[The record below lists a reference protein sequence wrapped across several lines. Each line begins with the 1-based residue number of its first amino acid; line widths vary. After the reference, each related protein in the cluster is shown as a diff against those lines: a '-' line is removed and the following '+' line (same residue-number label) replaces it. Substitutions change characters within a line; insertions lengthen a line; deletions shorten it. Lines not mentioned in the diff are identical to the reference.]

1 MSEMDREAHAEDEP
15 RGGTGLVDAFKILS
29 KVPYERQLSL
39 TFKLGGSLAEEL
51 VHAMS
56 LISLGKRS
64 EALDKLQ
71 ALGDNNIIANHLV
84 EKVRMCGVK
93 LEDLTVS
100 IVPFQES
107 TVGTLADLARIFK
120 VLAEER
126 LCDSSLR
133 DLAYQ
138 TALATCKHNNS
149 GEESS
154 ESEYIQMQL
163 REEAKRVCGPQIEDT
178 VRGMCFPKDSSSGLC
193 SIPPL
198 DQGSTALQKS
208 GFPNQTGSGH
218 SPPSSLRD
226 DTSICS
232 YPTHLEISVSETVGF
247 KTSNIP
253 SQPPPPMN
261 LEPVQSPVPNCGTNT
276 GDEGAFKYFSRVTSR
291 DTPPTQNVP
300 EPVKGE
306 MDRVTSVAVSRE
318 HRTGSEEV
326 RVSPLSPFSF
336 TPAHTK
342 FDNPESPNAHS
353 EPCPKNNLVPTSNTN
368 RPTSHPTTTEPVSA
382 SVPLKTPNQKMEEE
396 EEAFFS
402 FVILHAAED
411 KDMAE
416 KFKEKLEAIVV
427 GEGATFSQEFAV
439 PGRNTLMCVE
449 DAINNSAFTILML
462 TRNFNTRLLEVETSS
477 ALMNAIENR
486 HKYNTVIPFL
496 PQENRMPRENMPKV
510 LRIFIP
516 LEEGNAFEKKA
527 KRAMAPAKIAQQRTV
542 WLSEQAVKAQVR
554 RQERLRL
561 EEKLQ
566 MDFIRECQET
576 KRLENEKMQRYLLQQ
591 KLANQPST
599 PAMPHFTAPFLGS
612 MPVNVSNMSVTPQQD
627 GWSHPSGNIHIQNA
641 RYIMF
646 GNDSKMTVRQGG
658 DSSGDEDDRF

>member
-1 MSEMDREAHAEDEP
+1 IAEVSNEP

-39 TFKLGGSLAEEL
+39 TFKLGDSLAEEL

-56 LISLGKRS
+56 LIRLGKRS
-64 EALDKLQ
+64 EALNKLQ
-71 ALGDNNIIANHLV
+71 ALGDNNIIANHLA

-93 LEDLTVS
+93 MEDLTVS
-100 IVPFQES
+100 IVPFQEC

-138 TALATCKHNNS
+138 TALATFKNKNS
-149 GEESS
+149 GEES
-154 ESEYIQMQL
+154 
-163 REEAKRVCGPQIEDT
+163 
-178 VRGMCFPKDSSSGLC
+178 
-193 SIPPL
+193 
-198 DQGSTALQKS
+198 
-208 GFPNQTGSGH
+208 FPNQTGSGH

-232 YPTHLEISVSETVGF
+232 YPSHLEISVSETVGF
-247 KTSNIP
+247 KTS
-253 SQPPPPMN
+253 
-261 LEPVQSPVPNCGTNT
+261 
-276 GDEGAFKYFSRVTSR
+276 AFKYFSRVTSQ
-291 DTPPTQNVP
+291 DIPPTQDVP
-300 EPVKGE
+300 KLVKGE
-306 MDRVTSVAVSRE
+306 MDRVTSVAVSCE
-318 HRTGSEEV
+318 HRTGSEV
-326 RVSPLSPFSF
+326 RVSPLSPGNF
-336 TPAHTK
+336 TPVQTK

-353 EPCPKNNLVPTSNTN
+353 KPCPKNNLVPPSNNN

-382 SVPLKTPNQKMEEE
+382 SDEEE
-396 EEAFFS
+396 VFFS

-411 KDMAE
+411 VDMAE
-416 KFKEKLEAIVV
+416 KFKEELESIVG
-427 GEGATFSQEFAV
+427 GEGATFSQDFAI

-477 ALMNAIENR
+477 VLMNAIENL

-516 LEEGNAFEKKA
+516 LEEGNAFERKA
-527 KRAMAPAKIAQQRTV
+527 KRAMAPARIAKQRRL
-542 WLSEQAVKAQVR
+542 WLSEQAVRAQVR

-561 EEKLQ
+561 EERLQ
-566 MDFIRECQET
+566 MDLIRGQET
-576 KRLENEKMQRYLLQQ
+576 ERMQRYLLQQ
-591 KLANQPST
+591 QLSNQPST
-599 PAMPHFTAPFLGS
+599 PAMPHLTTDPFLGS
-612 MPVNVSNMSVTPQQD
+612 TPRNVSNMSVTPPQH
-627 GWSHPSGNIHIQNA
+627 GWSHPPGNIHIQNA

-646 GNDSKMTVRQGG
+646 GNDSKMTVGQGG
-658 DSSGDEDDRF
+658 DSSGDEEDRF

>member
-1 MSEMDREAHAEDEP
+1 MSQ
-15 RGGTGLVDAFKILS
+15 GGTGLVDAFKILS

-39 TFKLGGSLAEEL
+39 TFKLGDSLAEEL

-56 LISLGKRS
+56 LIRLGKRS
-64 EALDKLQ
+64 EALNKLQ
-71 ALGDNNIIANHLV
+71 ALGDNNIIANHLA

-100 IVPFQES
+100 MVPFQEC

-138 TALATCKHNNS
+138 TALATFKNKNS

-163 REEAKRVCGPQIEDT
+163 REEANRVCGPQIEDT
-178 VRGMCFPKDSSSGLC
+178 VGGMCFPKDSSSGLC
-193 SIPPL
+193 SIPTL
-198 DQGSTALQKS
+198 DQGSTALQKP
-208 GFPNQTGSGH
+208 GFPNQTGSSH

-232 YPTHLEISVSETVGF
+232 YPSHLEIS
-247 KTSNIP
+247 
-253 SQPPPPMN
+253 PPPMN
-261 LEPVQSPVPNCGTNT
+261 LEP
-276 GDEGAFKYFSRVTSR
+276 DI
-291 DTPPTQNVP
+291 PPTQDVP
-300 EPVKGE
+300 KPVKGE
-306 MDRVTSVAVSRE
+306 MDRVTSVAVSCE
-318 HRTGSEEV
+318 HRTGSEV
-326 RVSPLSPFSF
+326 RVSPLSPVNF
-336 TPAHTK
+336 TPVQTK
-342 FDNPESPNAHS
+342 FDKPESPNAHS
-353 EPCPKNNLVPTSNTN
+353 KPCPKNNLVPPSNNN

-382 SVPLKTPNQKMEEE
+382 SVPLKTPNQEEE
-396 EEAFFS
+396 EEEVFFS

-411 KDMAE
+411 VDMAE
-416 KFKEKLEAIVV
+416 KFKEELESIVG
-427 GEGATFSQEFAV
+427 GEGATFSQDFAI

-477 ALMNAIENR
+477 VLMNAIENL

-516 LEEGNAFEKKA
+516 LEEGNAFERKA
-527 KRAMAPAKIAQQRTV
+527 KRAMAPARIAKQRRL
-542 WLSEQAVKAQVR
+542 WLSEQAVRAQVR

-561 EEKLQ
+561 EERLQ
-566 MDFIRECQET
+566 MDLIRGQET
-576 KRLENEKMQRYLLQQ
+576 ERI
-591 KLANQPST
+591 T
-599 PAMPHFTAPFLGS
+599 PI
-612 MPVNVSNMSVTPQQD
+612 NVSNMSVTPPQR
-627 GWSHPSGNIHIQNA
+627 GWSHPPGNIHIQNA

-646 GNDSKMTVRQGG
+646 GNDSKMTVGQGG
-658 DSSGDEDDRF
+658 DSSGDEEDSLRYTENEGIGANW

>member
-1 MSEMDREAHAEDEP
+1 MDREAHAEDEP
-15 RGGTGLVDAFKILS
+15 RRGTGLVDAFKILS

-39 TFKLGGSLAEEL
+39 TFKLGDSLAEEL

-56 LISLGKRS
+56 LICLGKRS
-64 EALDKLQ
+64 EALNKLQ
-71 ALGDNNIIANHLV
+71 ALGDNNIIAKHLA
-84 EKVRMCGVK
+84 EKMRMCGVK
-93 LEDLTVS
+93 LEALTVS
-100 IVPFQES
+100 IGPFQEC
-107 TVGTLADLARIFK
+107 TLGTLADLARIFK

-138 TALATCKHNNS
+138 TVLATYKNS
-149 GEESS
+149 SEESS

-163 REEAKRVCGPQIEDT
+163 REEANRVCGPQIEDT
-178 VRGMCFPKDSSSGLC
+178 VGGMCFPKDSSSGLC

-198 DQGSTALQKS
+198 DQGSTALRKS

-232 YPTHLEISVSETVGF
+232 YPSHLEISVSETVGF

-253 SQPPPPMN
+253 SQPPPMN
-261 LEPVQSPVPNCGTNT
+261 LEPVQSPVPHYGTNT
-276 GDEGAFKYFSRVTSR
+276 GEEGAFKYFSRVTSR
-291 DTPPTQNVP
+291 DIPPTQNVP
-300 EPVKGE
+300 KPVKGK
-306 MDRVTSVAVSRE
+306 MDRVTSVAVSCE

-326 RVSPLSPFSF
+326 RVSPLSPVNF

-342 FDNPESPNAHS
+342 FNNPESPNAHS
-353 EPCPKNNLVPTSNTN
+353 KPCPKNNLVPPSNTN
-368 RPTSHPTTTEPVSA
+368 RPTFHPTTTEPVSA
-382 SVPLKTPNQKMEEE
+382 SFPLKTPNQKMEEE
-396 EEAFFS
+396 EVFFS

-411 KDMAE
+411 VDMAE
-416 KFKEKLEAIVV
+416 KLKEELESIVG
-427 GEGATFSQEFAV
+427 GEGATFSQNFAI

-477 ALMNAIENR
+477 VLMNAIENL

-527 KRAMAPAKIAQQRTV
+527 KRAMAPANIAKQRRL
-542 WLSEQAVKAQVR
+542 WLSEQAVRAQVR
-554 RQERLRL
+554 KQERLRQ
-561 EEKLQ
+561 EERFQ
-566 MDFIRECQET
+566 MDLIRGQET
-576 KRLENEKMQRYLLQQ
+576 ERMQRYLLQQ
-591 KLANQPST
+591 QRSNQPST

-612 MPVNVSNMSVTPQQD
+612 TPINVSNMSVTPPQHE
-627 GWSHPSGNIHIQNA
+627 WSHPAGNIHIQNA
-641 RYIMF
+641 RYVMF
-646 GNDSKMTVRQGG
+646 GNDSKMTVGQGG
-658 DSSGDEDDRF
+658 DSSGDEEDRF

>member
-1 MSEMDREAHAEDEP
+1 MLEMDREAHAEDEP

-39 TFKLGGSLAEEL
+39 TFKLGDSLAEEL

-56 LISLGKRS
+56 LIRLGKRS
-64 EALDKLQ
+64 EALNKLQ
-71 ALGDNNIIANHLV
+71 ALGDNNIIANHLA

-100 IVPFQES
+100 MVPFQEC

-138 TALATCKHNNS
+138 TALATFKNKNS

-163 REEAKRVCGPQIEDT
+163 REEANRVCGPQIEDT
-178 VRGMCFPKDSSSGLC
+178 VGGMCFPKDSSSGLC
-193 SIPPL
+193 SIPTL
-198 DQGSTALQKS
+198 DQGSTALQKP
-208 GFPNQTGSGH
+208 GFPNQTGSSH

-232 YPTHLEISVSETVGF
+232 YPSHLEISVSETVGF

-253 SQPPPPMN
+253 SQPPPMN
-261 LEPVQSPVPNCGTNT
+261 LEPVQSPVPHYGTNT
-276 GDEGAFKYFSRVTSR
+276 GDEGAFKYFSRVTSQ
-291 DTPPTQNVP
+291 DIPPTQDVP
-300 EPVKGE
+300 KPVKGE
-306 MDRVTSVAVSRE
+306 MDRVTSVAVSCE
-318 HRTGSEEV
+318 HRTGSEV
-326 RVSPLSPFSF
+326 RVSPLSPVNF
-336 TPAHTK
+336 TPVQTK
-342 FDNPESPNAHS
+342 FDKPESPNAHS
-353 EPCPKNNLVPTSNTN
+353 KPCPKNNLVPPSNNN

-382 SVPLKTPNQKMEEE
+382 SVPLKTPNQEEE
-396 EEAFFS
+396 EEEVFFS

-411 KDMAE
+411 VDMAE
-416 KFKEKLEAIVV
+416 KFKEELESIVG
-427 GEGATFSQEFAV
+427 GEGATFSQDFAI

-477 ALMNAIENR
+477 VLMNAIENL

-516 LEEGNAFEKKA
+516 LEEGNAFERKA
-527 KRAMAPAKIAQQRTV
+527 KRAMAPARIAKQRRL
-542 WLSEQAVKAQVR
+542 WLSEQAVRAQVR

-561 EEKLQ
+561 EERLQ
-566 MDFIRECQET
+566 MDLIRGQET
-576 KRLENEKMQRYLLQQ
+576 ERMQRYLLQQ
-591 KLANQPST
+591 QLSNQPST
-599 PAMPHFTAPFLGS
+599 PAMPHFTTAPFLGS
-612 MPVNVSNMSVTPQQD
+612 TPINVSNMSVTPPQR
-627 GWSHPSGNIHIQNA
+627 GWSHPPGNIHIQNA

-646 GNDSKMTVRQGG
+646 GNDSKMTVGQGG
-658 DSSGDEDDRF
+658 DSSGDEEDRF

>member
-1 MSEMDREAHAEDEP
+1 MDREAHAEDEP

-39 TFKLGGSLAEEL
+39 TFKLGDSLAEEL

-56 LISLGKRS
+56 LIRLGKRS
-64 EALDKLQ
+64 EALNKLQ
-71 ALGDNNIIANHLV
+71 ALGDNNIIANHLA

-100 IVPFQES
+100 MVPFQEC

-138 TALATCKHNNS
+138 TALATFKNKNS
-149 GEESS
+149 GEES
-154 ESEYIQMQL
+154 
-163 REEAKRVCGPQIEDT
+163 
-178 VRGMCFPKDSSSGLC
+178 LC
-193 SIPPL
+193 SIPTL
-198 DQGSTALQKS
+198 DQGSTALQKP
-208 GFPNQTGSGH
+208 GFPNQTGSSH

-232 YPTHLEISVSETVGF
+232 YPSHLEISVSETVGF

-253 SQPPPPMN
+253 S
-261 LEPVQSPVPNCGTNT
+261 
-276 GDEGAFKYFSRVTSR
+276 VTSQ
-291 DTPPTQNVP
+291 DIPPTQDVP
-300 EPVKGE
+300 KPVKGE
-306 MDRVTSVAVSRE
+306 MDRVTSVAVSCE
-318 HRTGSEEV
+318 HRTGSEV
-326 RVSPLSPFSF
+326 RVSPLSPVNF
-336 TPAHTK
+336 TPVQTK
-342 FDNPESPNAHS
+342 FDKPESPNAHS
-353 EPCPKNNLVPTSNTN
+353 KPCPKNNLVPPSNNN

-382 SVPLKTPNQKMEEE
+382 SEEE
-396 EEAFFS
+396 EVFFS

-411 KDMAE
+411 VDMAE
-416 KFKEKLEAIVV
+416 KFKEELESIVG
-427 GEGATFSQEFAV
+427 GEGATFSQDFAI

-477 ALMNAIENR
+477 VLMNAIENL

-516 LEEGNAFEKKA
+516 LEEGNAFERKA
-527 KRAMAPAKIAQQRTV
+527 KRAMAPARIAKQRRL
-542 WLSEQAVKAQVR
+542 WLSEQAVRAQVR

-561 EEKLQ
+561 EERLQ
-566 MDFIRECQET
+566 MDLIRGQET
-576 KRLENEKMQRYLLQQ
+576 ERMQRYLLQQ
-591 KLANQPST
+591 QLSNQPST
-599 PAMPHFTAPFLGS
+599 PAMPHFTTAPFLGS
-612 MPVNVSNMSVTPQQD
+612 TPINVSNMSVTPPQR
-627 GWSHPSGNIHIQNA
+627 GWSHPPGNIHIQNA

-646 GNDSKMTVRQGG
+646 GNDSKMTVGQGG
-658 DSSGDEDDRF
+658 DSSGDEEDRF

>member
-1 MSEMDREAHAEDEP
+1 ISHNI
-15 RGGTGLVDAFKILS
+15 GGTGLVDAFKILS

-39 TFKLGGSLAEEL
+39 TFKLGDSLAEEL

-56 LISLGKRS
+56 LIRLGKRS
-64 EALDKLQ
+64 EALNKLQ
-71 ALGDNNIIANHLV
+71 ALGDNNIIANHLA

-100 IVPFQES
+100 MVPFQEC

-138 TALATCKHNNS
+138 TALATFKNKNS

-163 REEAKRVCGPQIEDT
+163 REEANRVCGPQIEDT
-178 VRGMCFPKDSSSGLC
+178 VGGMCFPKDSSSGLC
-193 SIPPL
+193 SIPTL
-198 DQGSTALQKS
+198 DQGSTALQKP
-208 GFPNQTGSGH
+208 GFPNQTGSSH

-232 YPTHLEISVSETVGF
+232 YPSHLEISVSETVGF

-253 SQPPPPMN
+253 S
-261 LEPVQSPVPNCGTNT
+261 
-276 GDEGAFKYFSRVTSR
+276 
-291 DTPPTQNVP
+291 
-300 EPVKGE
+300 
-306 MDRVTSVAVSRE
+306 VAVSCE
-318 HRTGSEEV
+318 HRTGSEV
-326 RVSPLSPFSF
+326 RVSPLSPVNF
-336 TPAHTK
+336 TPVQTK
-342 FDNPESPNAHS
+342 FDKPESPNAHS
-353 EPCPKNNLVPTSNTN
+353 KPCPKNNLVPPSNNN

-382 SVPLKTPNQKMEEE
+382 SVPLKTPNQEEE
-396 EEAFFS
+396 EEEVFFS

-411 KDMAE
+411 VDMAE
-416 KFKEKLEAIVV
+416 KFKEELESIVG
-427 GEGATFSQEFAV
+427 GEGATFSQDFAI

-477 ALMNAIENR
+477 VLMNAIENL

-516 LEEGNAFEKKA
+516 LEEGNAFERKA
-527 KRAMAPAKIAQQRTV
+527 KRAMAPARIAKQRRL
-542 WLSEQAVKAQVR
+542 WLSEQAVRAQVR

-561 EEKLQ
+561 EERLQ
-566 MDFIRECQET
+566 MDLIRGQET
-576 KRLENEKMQRYLLQQ
+576 ERMQRYLLQQ
-591 KLANQPST
+591 QLSNQPST
-599 PAMPHFTAPFLGS
+599 PAI
-612 MPVNVSNMSVTPQQD
+612 
-627 GWSHPSGNIHIQNA
+627 HPPGNIHIQNA

-646 GNDSKMTVRQGG
+646 GNDSKMTVGQGG
-658 DSSGDEDDRF
+658 DSSGDEEDRF

>member
-1 MSEMDREAHAEDEP
+1 MSQ
-15 RGGTGLVDAFKILS
+15 GGTGLVDAFKILS

-39 TFKLGGSLAEEL
+39 TFKLGDSLAEEL

-56 LISLGKRS
+56 LIRLGKRS
-64 EALDKLQ
+64 EALNKLQ
-71 ALGDNNIIANHLV
+71 ALGDNNIIANHLA

-93 LEDLTVS
+93 MEDLTVS
-100 IVPFQES
+100 IVPFQEC

-138 TALATCKHNNS
+138 TALATFKNKNS

-163 REEAKRVCGPQIEDT
+163 REEANRVCGPQIEDT
-178 VRGMCFPKDSSSGLC
+178 VGGMCFPKDSSSGLC
-193 SIPPL
+193 SILTL
-198 DQGSTALQKS
+198 DQGSTALQKP

-232 YPTHLEISVSETVGF
+232 YPSHLEISVSETVGF
-247 KTSNIP
+247 KTRS
-253 SQPPPPMN
+253 
-261 LEPVQSPVPNCGTNT
+261 
-276 GDEGAFKYFSRVTSR
+276 
-291 DTPPTQNVP
+291 
-300 EPVKGE
+300 
-306 MDRVTSVAVSRE
+306 
-318 HRTGSEEV
+318 EV
-326 RVSPLSPFSF
+326 RVSPLSPGNF
-336 TPAHTK
+336 TPVQTK

-353 EPCPKNNLVPTSNTN
+353 KPCPKNNLVPPSNNN

-382 SVPLKTPNQKMEEE
+382 SVPLKTPNQEEDEEE
-396 EEAFFS
+396 VFFS

-411 KDMAE
+411 VDMAE
-416 KFKEKLEAIVV
+416 KFKEELESIVG
-427 GEGATFSQEFAV
+427 GEGATFSQDFAI

-477 ALMNAIENR
+477 VLMNAIENL

-516 LEEGNAFEKKA
+516 LEEGNAFERKA
-527 KRAMAPAKIAQQRTV
+527 KRAMAPARIAKQRRL
-542 WLSEQAVKAQVR
+542 WLSEQAVRAQVR

-561 EEKLQ
+561 EERLQ
-566 MDFIRECQET
+566 MDLIRGQET
-576 KRLENEKMQRYLLQQ
+576 ERI
-591 KLANQPST
+591 
-599 PAMPHFTAPFLGS
+599 
-612 MPVNVSNMSVTPQQD
+612 NVSNMSVTPPQH
-627 GWSHPSGNIHIQNA
+627 GWSHPPGNIHIQNA

-646 GNDSKMTVRQGG
+646 GNDSKMTVGQGG
-658 DSSGDEDDRF
+658 DSSGDEEDSLRYTENEGIGAHW

>member
-1 MSEMDREAHAEDEP
+1 MLEMDREAHAEDEP

-39 TFKLGGSLAEEL
+39 TFKLGDSLAEEL

-56 LISLGKRS
+56 LIRLGKRS
-64 EALDKLQ
+64 EALNKLQ
-71 ALGDNNIIANHLV
+71 ALGDNNIIANHLA

-100 IVPFQES
+100 MVPFQEC

-138 TALATCKHNNS
+138 TALATFKNKNS

-163 REEAKRVCGPQIEDT
+163 REEANRVCGPQIEDT
-178 VRGMCFPKDSSSGLC
+178 VGGMCFPKDSSSGLC
-193 SIPPL
+193 SIPTL
-198 DQGSTALQKS
+198 DQGSTALQKP
-208 GFPNQTGSGH
+208 GFPNQTGSSH

-232 YPTHLEISVSETVGF
+232 YPSHLEI
-247 KTSNIP
+247 
-253 SQPPPPMN
+253 
-261 LEPVQSPVPNCGTNT
+261 
-276 GDEGAFKYFSRVTSR
+276 
-291 DTPPTQNVP
+291 NVP
-300 EPVKGE
+300 KPVKGE
-306 MDRVTSVAVSRE
+306 MDRVTSVAVSCE
-318 HRTGSEEV
+318 HRTGSEV
-326 RVSPLSPFSF
+326 RVSPLSPVNF
-336 TPAHTK
+336 TPVQTK
-342 FDNPESPNAHS
+342 FDKPESPNAHS
-353 EPCPKNNLVPTSNTN
+353 KPCPKNNLVPPSNNN

-382 SVPLKTPNQKMEEE
+382 SVPLKTPNQEEE
-396 EEAFFS
+396 EEEVFFS

-411 KDMAE
+411 VDMAE
-416 KFKEKLEAIVV
+416 KFKEELESIVG
-427 GEGATFSQEFAV
+427 GEGATFSQDFAI

-477 ALMNAIENR
+477 VLMNAIENL

-516 LEEGNAFEKKA
+516 LEEGNAFERKA
-527 KRAMAPAKIAQQRTV
+527 KRAMAPARIAKQRRL
-542 WLSEQAVKAQVR
+542 WLSEQAVRA
-554 RQERLRL
+554 
-561 EEKLQ
+561 
-566 MDFIRECQET
+566 
-576 KRLENEKMQRYLLQQ
+576 QRYLLQQ
-591 KLANQPST
+591 QLSNQPST
-599 PAMPHFTAPFLGS
+599 PAMPHFTTAPFLGS
-612 MPVNVSNMSVTPQQD
+612 TPINVSNMSVTPPQR
-627 GWSHPSGNIHIQNA
+627 GWSHPPGNIHIQNA

-646 GNDSKMTVRQGG
+646 GNDSKMTVGQGG
-658 DSSGDEDDRF
+658 DSSGDEEDSTQYYLSNIMFCDVSTYWPYYGCILYSTLFV

>member
-1 MSEMDREAHAEDEP
+1 MLEMDRVAHAEDEP

-39 TFKLGGSLAEEL
+39 TFKLGDSLAEEL

-56 LISLGKRS
+56 LIRLGKRS
-64 EALDKLQ
+64 EALNKLQ
-71 ALGDNNIIANHLV
+71 ALGDNNIIANHLA

-93 LEDLTVS
+93 MEDLTVS
-100 IVPFQES
+100 IVPFQEC

-138 TALATCKHNNS
+138 TALATFKNKNS

-163 REEAKRVCGPQIEDT
+163 REEANRVCGPQIEDT
-178 VRGMCFPKDSSSGLC
+178 VGGMCFPKDSSSGLC
-193 SIPPL
+193 SILTL
-198 DQGSTALQKS
+198 DQGSTALQKP

-232 YPTHLEISVSETVGF
+232 YPSHLEISVSETVGF
-247 KTSNIP
+247 KTSNTLASSNEEP
-253 SQPPPPMN
+253 SQPPPMN
-261 LEPVQSPVPNCGTNT
+261 LEPVQSPVTHYGTNT
-276 GDEGAFKYFSRVTSR
+276 GDEGAFKYFSRVTSQ
-291 DTPPTQNVP
+291 DIPPTQDVP
-300 EPVKGE
+300 KLVKGE
-306 MDRVTSVAVSRE
+306 MDRVTSVAVSCE
-318 HRTGSEEV
+318 HRTGSEV
-326 RVSPLSPFSF
+326 RVSPLSPGNF
-336 TPAHTK
+336 TPVQTK

-353 EPCPKNNLVPTSNTN
+353 KPCPKNNLVPPSNNN

-382 SVPLKTPNQKMEEE
+382 SVPLKTPNQEEDEEE
-396 EEAFFS
+396 VFFS

-411 KDMAE
+411 VDMAE
-416 KFKEKLEAIVV
+416 KFKEELESIVG
-427 GEGATFSQEFAV
+427 GEGATFSQDFAI

-477 ALMNAIENR
+477 VLMNAIENL

-516 LEEGNAFEKKA
+516 LEEGNAFERKA
-527 KRAMAPAKIAQQRTV
+527 KRAMAPARIAKQRRL
-542 WLSEQAVKAQVR
+542 WLSEQAVRAQVR

-561 EEKLQ
+561 EERLQ
-566 MDFIRECQET
+566 MDLIRGQET
-576 KRLENEKMQRYLLQQ
+576 ERMQRYLLQQ
-591 KLANQPST
+591 QLSNQPST
-599 PAMPHFTAPFLGS
+599 PAMPHLTTDPFLGS
-612 MPVNVSNMSVTPQQD
+612 TPRNVSNMSVTPPQH
-627 GWSHPSGNIHIQNA
+627 GWSHPPGNIHIQNA

-646 GNDSKMTVRQGG
+646 GNDSKMTVGQGG
-658 DSSGDEDDRF
+658 DSSGDEEDRF

>member
-1 MSEMDREAHAEDEP
+1 MDREAHAEDEP
-15 RGGTGLVDAFKILS
+15 RQGTGLVDAFKILS

-39 TFKLGGSLAEEL
+39 TFKLGDSLAEEL

-56 LISLGKRS
+56 LICLGKRS
-64 EALDKLQ
+64 EALNKLQ
-71 ALGDNNIIANHLV
+71 ALGDNNIIAKHLA
-84 EKVRMCGVK
+84 EKMRMCGVK
-93 LEDLTVS
+93 LEALTVS
-100 IVPFQES
+100 IGPFQEC

-138 TALATCKHNNS
+138 TVLATYKNS
-149 GEESS
+149 SEESS

-163 REEAKRVCGPQIEDT
+163 REEANRVCGPQIEDT
-178 VRGMCFPKDSSSGLC
+178 VGGMCFPKDSSSGLC

-198 DQGSTALQKS
+198 DQGSTALRKS

-232 YPTHLEISVSETVGF
+232 YPSHLEISVSETVGF

-253 SQPPPPMN
+253 SQPPPMN
-261 LEPVQSPVPNCGTNT
+261 LEPVQSPVPHYGTNT
-276 GDEGAFKYFSRVTSR
+276 GEEGAFKYFSRVTSR
-291 DTPPTQNVP
+291 DIPPTQNVP
-300 EPVKGE
+300 KPVKGK
-306 MDRVTSVAVSRE
+306 MDRVTSVAVSCE

-326 RVSPLSPFSF
+326 RVSPLSPVNF

-342 FDNPESPNAHS
+342 FNNPESPNAHS
-353 EPCPKNNLVPTSNTN
+353 KPCPKNNLVPPSNTN
-368 RPTSHPTTTEPVSA
+368 RPTFHPTTTEPVSA
-382 SVPLKTPNQKMEEE
+382 SFPLKTPNQKMEEE
-396 EEAFFS
+396 EVFFS

-411 KDMAE
+411 VDMAE
-416 KFKEKLEAIVV
+416 KLKEELESIVG
-427 GEGATFSQEFAV
+427 GEGATFSQNFAI

-477 ALMNAIENR
+477 VLMNAIENL

-527 KRAMAPAKIAQQRTV
+527 KRAMAPANIAKQRRL
-542 WLSEQAVKAQVR
+542 WLSEQAVRAQVR
-554 RQERLRL
+554 RQERLRQ
-561 EEKLQ
+561 EERFQ
-566 MDFIRECQET
+566 MDLIRGQET
-576 KRLENEKMQRYLLQQ
+576 ERMQRYLLQQ
-591 KLANQPST
+591 QRSNQPST

-612 MPVNVSNMSVTPQQD
+612 TPINVSNMSVTPPQHE
-627 GWSHPSGNIHIQNA
+627 WSHPAGNIHIQNA
-641 RYIMF
+641 RYVMF
-646 GNDSKMTVRQGG
+646 GNDSKMTVVQGG
-658 DSSGDEDDRF
+658 DSSGDEEDRF

>member
-1 MSEMDREAHAEDEP
+1 MDREAHAEDEP

-261 LEPVQSPVPNCGTNT
+261 LEPVQSPVPN
-276 GDEGAFKYFSRVTSR
+276 S
-291 DTPPTQNVP
+291 
-300 EPVKGE
+300 
-306 MDRVTSVAVSRE
+306 
-318 HRTGSEEV
+318 
-326 RVSPLSPFSF
+326 
-336 TPAHTK
+336 HTK

-353 EPCPKNNLVPTSNTN
+353 EPCPKNNPVPTSNTY
-368 RPTSHPTTTEPVSA
+368 RPTSHPTTTESVSA
-382 SVPLKTPNQKMEEE
+382 SVPLKTSNQKMEEE
-396 EEAFFS
+396 EEEVFFS

-416 KFKEKLEAIVV
+416 TFKEKLEAIVV

-477 ALMNAIENR
+477 VLMNAIENR

-527 KRAMAPAKIAQQRTV
+527 KRAMASARIAQQRTV
-542 WLSEQAVKAQVR
+542 WLSEQAVKAQVCHKSPGTS
-554 RQERLRL
+554 RLSNKVPEIPLHLHGASLCPAPAQRASHTVPG
-561 EEKLQ
+561 LQ
-566 MDFIRECQET
+566 RP
-576 KRLENEKMQRYLLQQ
+576 LV
-591 KLANQPST
+591 
-599 PAMPHFTAPFLGS
+599 PAPPGL
-612 MPVNVSNMSVTPQQD
+612 PVLPEVPQQEVSQV
-627 GWSHPSGNIHIQNA
+627 GWVDAPMVALPVLAAAHL
-641 RYIMF
+641 
-646 GNDSKMTVRQGG
+646 DL
-658 DSSGDEDDRF
+658 

>member
-1 MSEMDREAHAEDEP
+1 MLEMDMEAHAEDEP

-39 TFKLGGSLAEEL
+39 TFKLGDSLAEEL

-56 LISLGKRS
+56 LIRLGKRS
-64 EALDKLQ
+64 EALNKLQ
-71 ALGDNNIIANHLV
+71 ALGDNNIIANHLA

-100 IVPFQES
+100 IVPFQEC

-138 TALATCKHNNS
+138 TALATCKNKNS

-163 REEAKRVCGPQIEDT
+163 REEANRVCGPQIEDT
-178 VRGMCFPKDSSSGLC
+178 VGGMCFPKDSSSGLC
-193 SIPPL
+193 SIPPQ

-208 GFPNQTGSGH
+208 VFPNQTGSGH

-232 YPTHLEISVSETVGF
+232 YPSHLEISVSETVGF

-253 SQPPPPMN
+253 SQPPPMN
-261 LEPVQSPVPNCGTNT
+261 LEPVQSPVQHCGTNT

-300 EPVKGE
+300 KPVKGE
-306 MDRVTSVAVSRE
+306 MDRVTSVAVSCE

-326 RVSPLSPFSF
+326 SVSPLSPVNF

-342 FDNPESPNAHS
+342 FNNPESPNAHS
-353 EPCPKNNLVPTSNTN
+353 KPCPKNNLVPPSNTN

-396 EEAFFS
+396 EEEVFFS

-411 KDMAE
+411 VDMAE
-416 KFKEKLEAIVV
+416 KFKETLESIVG
-427 GEGATFSQEFAV
+427 GEGATFSQDFAI

-477 ALMNAIENR
+477 VLMNAIENP

-496 PQENRMPRENMPKV
+496 PQENRMPQENMPKV
-510 LRIFIP
+510 LKIFIP
-516 LEEGNAFEKKA
+516 LMEGNAFERKA
-527 KRAMAPAKIAQQRTV
+527 KKAMAPAKIAKQRKL
-542 WLSEQAVKAQVR
+542 WLSEQAVRAQVR

-561 EEKLQ
+561 EERLQ
-566 MDFIRECQET
+566 MDLIRGQET
-576 KRLENEKMQRYLLQQ
+576 ERMQRDFLQQ
-591 KLANQPST
+591 LSNQAST
-599 PAMPHFTAPFLGS
+599 PAMPPFADPFLGS
-612 MPVNVSNMSVTPQQD
+612 TPVNVSNMSATRQQH
-627 GWSHPSGNIHIQNA
+627 GWSHPPGNIHIQNA

-646 GNDSKMTVRQGG
+646 GNDSKMTVGQGG
-658 DSSGDEDDRF
+658 VSSGDEEDRF

>member
-1 MSEMDREAHAEDEP
+1 MLEMDRVAHAEDEP

-39 TFKLGGSLAEEL
+39 TFKLGDSLAEEL

-56 LISLGKRS
+56 LIHLGKRS
-64 EALDKLQ
+64 EALNKLQ
-71 ALGDNNIIANHLV
+71 ALGDNNIIANHLA

-100 IVPFQES
+100 IVPFQEC

-138 TALATCKHNNS
+138 TALATFKNKNS

-163 REEAKRVCGPQIEDT
+163 REEANRVCGPQIEDT
-178 VRGMCFPKDSSSGLC
+178 VGGMCFPKDSSSGLC
-193 SIPPL
+193 SIPTL
-198 DQGSTALQKS
+198 DQGSTALQKP

-218 SPPSSLRD
+218 SLPSSLRD

-232 YPTHLEISVSETVGF
+232 YPSHLEISVSETVGF
-247 KTSNIP
+247 KTSNTPASSNEEP
-253 SQPPPPMN
+253 SQPPPMN
-261 LEPVQSPVPNCGTNT
+261 LEPVQSPVTHYGTNT
-276 GDEGAFKYFSRVTSR
+276 SEEGAFKYFSRVTSR
-291 DTPPTQNVP
+291 DIPPTQDVP
-300 EPVKGE
+300 KPVKGE
-306 MDRVTSVAVSRE
+306 MDRVTSVAVSCE
-318 HRTGSEEV
+318 HRTGSEV
-326 RVSPLSPFSF
+326 RVSPLSPGNF
-336 TPAHTK
+336 TPVQTK
-342 FDNPESPNAHS
+342 FDNPESLNAHS
-353 EPCPKNNLVPTSNTN
+353 KPCPKNNLVPPSNNN
-368 RPTSHPTTTEPVSA
+368 RPTTTEPVSA
-382 SVPLKTPNQKMEEE
+382 SVPLKTPNQEEE
-396 EEAFFS
+396 EEEVFFS

-411 KDMAE
+411 VDMAE
-416 KFKEKLEAIVV
+416 KFKEELESIVG
-427 GEGATFSQEFAV
+427 GEGATFSQDFAI

-477 ALMNAIENR
+477 VLMNAIENL

-516 LEEGNAFEKKA
+516 LEEGNAFERKA
-527 KRAMAPAKIAQQRTV
+527 KRAMAPARIAKQRRL
-542 WLSEQAVKAQVR
+542 WLREQAVRAQIR

-561 EEKLQ
+561 EERLH
-566 MDFIRECQET
+566 MDLIRGQET
-576 KRLENEKMQRYLLQQ
+576 ERMQRYLLQQ
-591 KLANQPST
+591 QLSNQPST
-599 PAMPHFTAPFLGS
+599 PAMPHFTTDPFLGS
-612 MPVNVSNMSVTPQQD
+612 TPRNVSNMSVTPPQH
-627 GWSHPSGNIHIQNA
+627 GWSHPPGNIHIQNA

-646 GNDSKMTVRQGG
+646 GNDSKMTVGQGG
-658 DSSGDEDDRF
+658 DSSGDEEDRF

>member
-1 MSEMDREAHAEDEP
+1 MFEMDRVAHAEDEP

-39 TFKLGGSLAEEL
+39 TFKLGDSLAEEL

-56 LISLGKRS
+56 LIRLGKRS
-64 EALDKLQ
+64 EALNKLQ
-71 ALGDNNIIANHLV
+71 ALGDNNIIANHLA

-100 IVPFQES
+100 IVPFQEC

-138 TALATCKHNNS
+138 TALATFKNKNS

-163 REEAKRVCGPQIEDT
+163 REEANRVCGPQIEDT
-178 VRGMCFPKDSSSGLC
+178 VGGMCFPKDSSSGLC
-193 SIPPL
+193 SIPTL
-198 DQGSTALQKS
+198 DQGSTALQKP
-208 GFPNQTGSGH
+208 GFPNQTRSGH

-232 YPTHLEISVSETVGF
+232 YPSHLEISVSETVGF
-247 KTSNIP
+247 KTSNTPASSNEEP
-253 SQPPPPMN
+253 SQPPPMN
-261 LEPVQSPVPNCGTNT
+261 LEPVQSPVTHYGTNT

-291 DTPPTQNVP
+291 DTPPTQDVP
-300 EPVKGE
+300 KPVKGE
-306 MDRVTSVAVSRE
+306 MDRVTSVAVSCE
-318 HRTGSEEV
+318 HRTGSEV
-326 RVSPLSPFSF
+326 RVSPLSPGNF
-336 TPAHTK
+336 TPVQTK

-353 EPCPKNNLVPTSNTN
+353 IPCPKNNLVPPSNNN

-382 SVPLKTPNQKMEEE
+382 SAPLKTPNQEEE
-396 EEAFFS
+396 EEEVFFS

-411 KDMAE
+411 VDMAE
-416 KFKEKLEAIVV
+416 KFKEELESIVG
-427 GEGATFSQEFAV
+427 GEGATFSQDFAI

-477 ALMNAIENR
+477 VLMNAIENL

-516 LEEGNAFEKKA
+516 LEEGNAFERKA
-527 KRAMAPAKIAQQRTV
+527 KRAMAPARIAKQRRL
-542 WLSEQAVKAQVR
+542 WLSEQAVRAQVR

-561 EEKLQ
+561 EERLQ
-566 MDFIRECQET
+566 MDLIRGQET
-576 KRLENEKMQRYLLQQ
+576 ERMQRYLLQQ
-591 KLANQPST
+591 QLSNQPST
-599 PAMPHFTAPFLGS
+599 PAMPHFTTDPFLGS
-612 MPVNVSNMSVTPQQD
+612 TPRNVSNMSVTPLQH
-627 GWSHPSGNIHIQNA
+627 GWSHPPGNIHIQNA

-646 GNDSKMTVRQGG
+646 GNDSKMTVGQGG
-658 DSSGDEDDRF
+658 DSSGDEEDRF

>member
-1 MSEMDREAHAEDEP
+1 ISHNI
-15 RGGTGLVDAFKILS
+15 GGTGLVDAFKILS

-39 TFKLGGSLAEEL
+39 TFKLGDSLAEEL

-56 LISLGKRS
+56 LIRLGKRS
-64 EALDKLQ
+64 EALNKLQ
-71 ALGDNNIIANHLV
+71 ALGDNNIIANHLA

-93 LEDLTVS
+93 MEDLTVS
-100 IVPFQES
+100 IVPFQEC

-138 TALATCKHNNS
+138 TALATFKNKNS

-163 REEAKRVCGPQIEDT
+163 REEANRVCGPQIEDT
-178 VRGMCFPKDSSSGLC
+178 VGGMCFPKDSSSGLC
-193 SIPPL
+193 SILTL
-198 DQGSTALQKS
+198 DQGSTALQKP

-232 YPTHLEISVSETVGF
+232 YPSHLEISVSETVGF
-247 KTSNIP
+247 KT
-253 SQPPPPMN
+253 
-261 LEPVQSPVPNCGTNT
+261 
-276 GDEGAFKYFSRVTSR
+276 K
-291 DTPPTQNVP
+291 
-300 EPVKGE
+300 
-306 MDRVTSVAVSRE
+306 MDRVTSVA
-318 HRTGSEEV
+318 
-326 RVSPLSPFSF
+326 
-336 TPAHTK
+336 TK

-353 EPCPKNNLVPTSNTN
+353 KPCPKNNLVPPSNNN

-382 SVPLKTPNQKMEEE
+382 SVPLKTPNQEEDEEE
-396 EEAFFS
+396 VFFS

-411 KDMAE
+411 VDMAE
-416 KFKEKLEAIVV
+416 KFKEELESIVG
-427 GEGATFSQEFAV
+427 GEGATFSQDFAI

-477 ALMNAIENR
+477 VLMNAIENL

-516 LEEGNAFEKKA
+516 LEEGNAFERKA
-527 KRAMAPAKIAQQRTV
+527 KRAMAPARIAKQRRL
-542 WLSEQAVKAQVR
+542 WLSEQAVRAQVR

-561 EEKLQ
+561 EERLQ
-566 MDFIRECQET
+566 MDLIRGQET
-576 KRLENEKMQRYLLQQ
+576 ERMQRYLLQQ
-591 KLANQPST
+591 QLSNQPST
-599 PAMPHFTAPFLGS
+599 PAMPHLTTDPFLGS
-612 MPVNVSNMSVTPQQD
+612 TPRNVSNI
-627 GWSHPSGNIHIQNA
+627 HPPGNIHIQNA

-646 GNDSKMTVRQGG
+646 GNDSKMTVGQGG
-658 DSSGDEDDRF
+658 DSSGDEEDRF